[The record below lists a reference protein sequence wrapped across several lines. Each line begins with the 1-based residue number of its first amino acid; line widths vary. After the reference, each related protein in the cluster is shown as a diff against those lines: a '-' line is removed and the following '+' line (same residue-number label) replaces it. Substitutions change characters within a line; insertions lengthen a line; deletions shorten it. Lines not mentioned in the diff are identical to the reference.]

1 MEQLS
6 LCARTTD
13 THKPRTLFHNKRDHL
28 NEKLETRE
36 WAPLATTRESLCTAT
51 KTNCSQ
57 KKKKKRTAWPCLEF
71 LSSLSS
77 LPLELNGAALLGY
90 RDPASVC
97 TSVHSHVHLSL
108 PCPFSR
114 DRFCRC
120 LHTSCSIT
128 TFSASRFHDSPT
140 AFSQFTL
147 INPVE
152 VFLPLRNFSWQS
164 FSIVNYSFLLVLFL
178 VHTFTI
184 ACVTLHCI
192 YLFRCLSLLP
202 GNESL
207 GQEWTSLPSWF
218 QYPASFCYVHT
229 LNICLLRDFPVG
241 PVAMTPCSFPWR
253 GPGFKPW
260 SGI

>member
-1 MEQLS
+1 MHSNEDQLQ
-6 LCARTTD
+6 
-13 THKPRTLFHNKRDHL
+13 P
-28 NEKLETRE
+28 
-36 WAPLATTRESLCTAT
+36 
-51 KTNCSQ
+51 